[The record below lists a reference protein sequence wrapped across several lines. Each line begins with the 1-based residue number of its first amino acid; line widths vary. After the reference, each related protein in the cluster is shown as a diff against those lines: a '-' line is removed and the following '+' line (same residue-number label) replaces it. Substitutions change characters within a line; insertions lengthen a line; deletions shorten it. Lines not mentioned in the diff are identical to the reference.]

1 MKPSPDDLQMN
12 RKDAMTALRE
22 QHMVS
27 LTVEEDLGGTTTALQ
42 EQIGQAS
49 EHKVSLAQ
57 KRSKR
62 EVKKLLGIGHTLP
75 AWGPN
80 NVRRLQGG

>member
-1 MKPSPDDLQMN
+1 MN
-12 RKDAMTALRE
+12 RKDAMTALSE

-27 LTVEEDLGGTTTALQ
+27 LTVEQEDLGGTTTVLQ
-42 EQIGQAS
+42 AQIGQAS
-49 EHKVSLAQ
+49 EHKVSLTQ
-57 KRSKR
+57 EKSKR

-80 NVRRLQGG
+80 NVRRLQSG